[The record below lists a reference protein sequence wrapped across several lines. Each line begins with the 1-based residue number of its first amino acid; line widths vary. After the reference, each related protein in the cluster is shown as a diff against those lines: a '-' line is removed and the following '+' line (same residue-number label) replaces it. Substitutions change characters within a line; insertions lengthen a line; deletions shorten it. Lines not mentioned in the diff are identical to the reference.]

1 MYRQAFLLMKET
13 GKVELTK
20 NTITKTFEGEVESTQ
35 LYVYG
40 EDFFIGDIVQVVNEY
55 EVEAKTRVV
64 EVVTSQTLEEN
75 KIYPTFETVI

>member
-1 MYRQAFLLMKET
+1 MKET

-40 EDFFIGDIVQVVNEY
+40 EDFLIGDIVQVVNEY

>member
-1 MYRQAFLLMKET
+1 MKET

>member
-1 MYRQAFLLMKET
+1 M
-13 GKVELTK
+13 ELTK

>member
-1 MYRQAFLLMKET
+1 MKET

-75 KIYPTFETVI
+75 KIYPTFAIV